1 MKAFQ
6 KVWLPAGAAKECL
19 LELGAE
25 DLSLWDTAMKFTLEP
40 GDFTLFLEEGG
51 TELARATFT
60 VTQ

>member
-1 MKAFQ
+1 
-6 KVWLPAGAAKECL
+6 
-19 LELGAE
+19 
-25 DLSLWDTAMKFTLEP
+25 MKFTLEP